1 MPPEASFF
9 VQDQVTARFREI
21 PLARRP
27 PGASIARGDQQV
39 VIDVV
44 GATDAAA
51 VEFVREYLLAPV
63 VFEGQTL
70 TLTASGT
77 KPCINKYPGY
87 SRAIKQAPWHSTHIG
102 APPPNKRLQ
111 LTAAVG
117 GVRRPWPAAGGSGV
131 GPPPASG
138 RC

>member
-1 MPPEASFF
+1 MAPEVSFF

-27 PGASIARGDQQV
+27 PGAGIARRDQQV

-51 VEFVREYLLAPV
+51 IEFVREYLLAPV

-77 KPCINKYPGY
+77 EPCIARYPGY
-87 SRAIKQAPWHSTHIG
+87 SHVIQQIPWRPHTH
-102 APPPNKRLQ
+102 
-111 LTAAVG
+111 
-117 GVRRPWPAAGGSGV
+117 RRPAA
-131 GPPPASG
+131 
-138 RC
+138 